1 MALGTGEKRKPS
13 PGGAS
18 RLETICSYRT
28 VNWTYISRG
37 LESVTIMVESMAEG
51 GRYGVGRVADSL
63 DSYFYVKG
71 MERLGLEWVFKT
83 SKSNL
88 SDTLPPTKQYVLI
101 LPSLAS

>member
-1 MALGTGEKRKPS
+1 MALGIGEKRKPS

-18 RLETICSYRT
+18 RLETICSCRT

-63 DSYFYVKG
+63 DPYFYVKG

-88 SDTLPPTKQYVLI
+88 SDPLPPTKQYVLI
-101 LPSLAS
+101 LPSLVS